1 MATPLLLY
9 FLLKKYCIKKIIW
22 YNKNIK
28 FIFQVYGI
36 FVDRFLKWSVPTFFC
51 IKSYLNIL
59 QKEKKIKKIIPS
71 KQKMKS
77 SI

>member
-36 FVDRFLKWSVPTFFC
+36 FVDRFLKWSVPTFFL
-51 IKSYLNIL
+51 Y
-59 QKEKKIKKIIPS
+59 KIIS
-71 KQKMKS
+71 KHSSERKENQKNNSK
-77 SI
+77 

>member
-1 MATPLLLY
+1 M
-9 FLLKKYCIKKIIW
+9 
-22 YNKNIK
+22 K